1 MMNNHTPE
9 IIKEQIY
16 DAKRVLVVSHIRPDG
31 DAIGSL
37 LGLGLSISEIGK
49 DVTMVSEDGVPACF
63 KHLPGSELVV
73 KRPEGEYDFIA
84 VVDCSD
90 INRVGTTLN
99 GYSVPDLN
107 IDHHVT
113 NLYFGRTNLVDPS
126 AVATTEMLTE
136 YIPIWD
142 LPITPS
148 IAEVLLTGMITDTLG
163 FRTSNMTSSAMRV
176 AANLMDK
183 GANLSELYNLALKN
197 KTFEAMRLWGS
208 GLNNLERNGALVW
221 TTLTRADKLSAGYPG
236 RDDADLI
243 NILSSIDGA
252 LISIIFVEQPNDSI
266 KVSWRAQQGVDV
278 SQIALQFGGGGH
290 PAAAGAEIEGS
301 LESVR
306 NNVLQETNKLLEIHA
321 PIQI

>member
-1 MMNNHTPE
+1 MDNQMSE
-9 IIKEQIY
+9 MIRKQIY
-16 DAKRVLVVSHIRPDG
+16 DADRVLVISHIRPDG

-37 LGLGLSISEIGK
+37 LGLGLALLETGK
-49 DVTMVSEDGVPACF
+49 YVTMVSEDGVPASL
-63 KHLPGSELVV
+63 KHLPGSDMVV
-73 KRPEGEYDFIA
+73 KRPEGEYDYIA

-90 INRVGTTLN
+90 LSRVGKTLD
-99 GYSVPDLN
+99 GYSEPDLN

-113 NLYFGRTNLVDPS
+113 NLHFAKINLVNPS

-136 YIPIWD
+136 YMPMWD
-142 LPITPS
+142 LPITQA

-163 FRTSNMTSSAMRV
+163 FRTSNITSSAMRM
-176 AANLMDK
+176 AASLMDN
-183 GANLSELYNLALKN
+183 GANLSTLYNLALKN

-208 GLNNLERNGALVW
+208 GLNKLERNGPLVW
-221 TTLTRADKLSAGYPG
+221 TTLTHEDRIAAGYPG

-252 LISIIFVEQPNDSI
+252 LVSIIFVEQPNGSI

-301 LESVR
+301 LEIVR
-306 NNVLQETNKLLEIHA
+306 NNVLGETNKILEIHV
-321 PIQI
+321 PV